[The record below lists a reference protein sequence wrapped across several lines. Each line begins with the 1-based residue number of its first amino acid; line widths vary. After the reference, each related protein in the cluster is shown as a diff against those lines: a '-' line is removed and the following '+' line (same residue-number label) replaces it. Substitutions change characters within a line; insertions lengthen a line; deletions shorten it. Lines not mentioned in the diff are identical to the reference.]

1 MSRRAAR
8 RRPGGTVMQ
17 DILQRFIGFDRLLG
31 PVLVKIIYYMV
42 SAGIVLGA
50 LVGVLL
56 GIMSLFAGNF
66 SGLVQIIAAPVVAA
80 VALVYWRFLCE
91 LFILAFQSYERLG
104 EIRDRLPPN
113 NYPQF

>member
-1 MSRRAAR
+1 MR
-8 RRPGGTVMQ
+8 
-17 DILQRFIGFDRLLG
+17 DIVQRFIGFDRMLG

-42 SAGIVLGA
+42 SAGIVLGVIA
-50 LVGVLL
+50 GLLAGVL
-56 GIMSLFAGNF
+56 GVAAGNL
-66 SGLVQIIAAPVVAA
+66 SGLVQIIAAPVVGA

-104 EIRDRLPPN
+104 EIRDRLPPPS